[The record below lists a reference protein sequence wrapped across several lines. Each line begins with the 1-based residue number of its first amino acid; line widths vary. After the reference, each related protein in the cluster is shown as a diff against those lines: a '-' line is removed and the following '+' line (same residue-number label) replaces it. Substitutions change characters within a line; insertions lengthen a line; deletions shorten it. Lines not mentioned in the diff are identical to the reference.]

1 MAKKDE
7 LSNMLTGE
15 SPRPTIRRGQ
25 GVRLSTE
32 GEPPA
37 PPPEQPVA
45 PSQHRTNAPPRRGGD
60 AVRVNRGYKLRED
73 LIKACKRLAL
83 ETDRP
88 LYEVM
93 EEALS
98 DYLQRHGLSSTEGSR
113 GPH

>member
-7 LSNMLTGE
+7 LSNMLAGE

-32 GEPPA
+32 TEPA
-37 PPPEQPVA
+37 PPQEHPVA
-45 PSQHRTNAPPRRGGD
+45 PSHNRTNAPSRRAGD

-98 DYLQRHGLSSTEGSR
+98 DYLQRHGASGIEGSR
-113 GPH
+113 GSH